1 MTRPAA
7 TNRLS
12 LLYAAIA
19 VALISGIPVTS
30 GAQEAAPPQATR
42 QEEPKFYLSYSAL
55 VKDADGF
62 LPIEQGPEFEGS
74 SLLPFGSRDKAI
86 AEAKDKAR
94 KSDFKLFVL
103 THDVEERQS
112 RLITGIYRVVKL
124 RGVVL
129 LEPTPDNIIK
139 LLENGRISN
148 ALSELLSKTL
158 QQPKYAAL
166 IPQLKA
172 MVRADID
179 TTRSGFPVQM
189 IVRSLAAIDGKNL
202 IGEFKA
208 WAKYHRISAVRLES
222 FYALIQ
228 QGELDHV
235 ENALATEADVSLKFM
250 VDERLRKARLGA

>member
-19 VALISGIPVTS
+19 VALISGASTPS
-30 GAQEAAPPQATR
+30 KAQEVAPTPAMTHEAPR
-42 QEEPKFYLSYSAL
+42 FYPSYSAL
-55 VKDADGF
+55 IKEANGF
-62 LPIEQGPEFEGS
+62 LPIEQGPEFAGS
-74 SLLPFGSRDKAI
+74 SLLPFGSRDKAV
-86 AEAKDKAR
+86 AEAKEKAL
-94 KSDFKLFVL
+94 KSDFKTFVI
-103 THDVEERQS
+103 THDQVEKRPDLMMGVH
-112 RLITGIYRVVKL
+112 RIKM

-129 LEPTPDNIIK
+129 LDPTPDNVIL
-139 LLENGRISN
+139 LLENGKISN

-166 IPQLKA
+166 VPQLKA

-179 TTRSGFPVQM
+179 ATRSGFPVQM

-202 IGEFKA
+202 IGDFKT

-235 ENALATEADVSLKFM
+235 ENAMATEADISLKFM